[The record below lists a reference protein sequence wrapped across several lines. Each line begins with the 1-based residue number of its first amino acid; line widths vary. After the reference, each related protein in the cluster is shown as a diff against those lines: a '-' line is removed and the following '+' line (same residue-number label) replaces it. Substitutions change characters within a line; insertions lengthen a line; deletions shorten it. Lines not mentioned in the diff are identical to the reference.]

1 MKFSEIHIAHFRGT
15 ILGILDA
22 ANVECSMDIL
32 RSQLAA
38 TTLHRV
44 GMSQLKQAV
53 VWLKGRNLVEY
64 VKIDGVINGIV
75 ITDHGNDVAQGRV
88 HLDGVDVPGE
98 G

>member
-1 MKFSEIHIAHFRGT
+1 MKFSEIYLANFRGS
-15 ILGILDA
+15 ILVILDA

-32 RSQLAA
+32 RGQLSA
-38 TTLHRV
+38 TSPHRV

-64 VKIDGVINGIV
+64 VKIDGVINGLV

-88 HLDGVDVPGE
+88 ELDGVDIPGE
-98 G
+98 D